1 MSNTEQ
7 HKMTVALE
15 PDDLQALK
23 EIAKAEG
30 RSLAG
35 QVRYFLARA
44 VSEIDT
50 ANNEGDN
57 QP

>member
-1 MSNTEQ
+1 
-7 HKMTVALE
+7 MTVALE
-15 PDDLQALK
+15 PDDLRALK

-35 QVRYFLARA
+35 QVRFFLARA

-50 ANNEGDN
+50 AKDEGDD